1 MNNARYVDR
10 ITLPCGSVLKFS
22 DAPRS
27 FVINV
32 SQVVPTCIRNGT
44 CPRLGRRSLSFLFPP
59 EIILCPVSFLLD
71 STHHD
76 EQQISSTRGYRI

>member
-32 SQVVPTCIRNGT
+32 SQVVPTCIRN
-44 CPRLGRRSLSFLFPP
+44 